1 MDHPALGDDLTVIFV
16 LLRALLPLSFVAVT
30 LVCRDSGMS

>member
-1 MDHPALGDDLTVIFV
+1 MDRPALGDDLTETFV
-16 LLRALLPLSFVAVT
+16 LLRALLPLTFVAVT